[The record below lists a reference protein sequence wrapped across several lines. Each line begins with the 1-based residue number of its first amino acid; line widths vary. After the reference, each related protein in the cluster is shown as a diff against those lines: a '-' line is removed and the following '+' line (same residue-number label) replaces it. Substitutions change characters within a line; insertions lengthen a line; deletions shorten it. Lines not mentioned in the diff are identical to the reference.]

1 LQDDKESAMPDTTMR
16 RLFPVLP
23 VRLMSESLRFYTQQL
38 GFRVAFGEVSQA
50 EPNYIG
56 LRRDDV
62 EIHLQFQFEE
72 DFKKGTAGVAFIR
85 IEVDD
90 PDALYEEFRSRG
102 VTALGKGISD
112 TSWGTREFGFRD
124 PNGNG
129 LTFQRDL

>member
-1 LQDDKESAMPDTTMR
+1 MPKAQMQ
-16 RLFPVLP
+16 RLFAVLP
-23 VRLMSESLRFYTQQL
+23 VRVMSESLRFYTQQL
-38 GFRVAFGEVSQA
+38 GFRVGFGDVSQS

-90 PDALYEEFRSRG
+90 PDALYEEFKSRG
-102 VTALGKGISD
+102 VIPAGKVVRD
-112 TSWGTREFGFRD
+112 TSWGTREFGFSD
-124 PNGNG
+124 PN
-129 LTFQRDL
+129 

>member
-1 LQDDKESAMPDTTMR
+1 MPNSKMH

-23 VRLMSESLRFYTQQL
+23 VRVMSESLSFYTEKL
-38 GFRVAFGEVSQA
+38 GFQVAFGDVSQP

-62 EIHLQFQFEE
+62 EIHLQFQFDD
-72 DFKKGTAGVAFIR
+72 DFKKGTAGVAYVR

-90 PDALYEEFRSRG
+90 PDALFEEFRSKG
-102 VTALGKGISD
+102 AVPAGKAVRD
-112 TSWGTREFGFRD
+112 TSWGTREFGFSD

>member
-1 LQDDKESAMPDTTMR
+1 MPDSRMR
-16 RLFPVLP
+16 QIFPVLP
-23 VRLMSESLRFYTQQL
+23 VRLMSESLRFYTEKL
-38 GFRVAFGEVSQA
+38 GFRVAFGDASQS

-56 LRRDDV
+56 LRRDDI

-72 DFKKGTAGVAFIR
+72 DFKKGTAGVAFLR

-90 PDALYEEFRSRG
+90 PEALFEEFKSRG
-102 VTALGKGISD
+102 VIPLGRVVAD
-112 TSWGTREFGFRD
+112 TSWGTREFGFSD

>member
-1 LQDDKESAMPDTTMR
+1 MPNAKMR

-23 VRLMSESLRFYTQQL
+23 VRVMSESLRFYTQQL
-38 GFRVAFGEVSQA
+38 GFQVGFGDVSQP

-85 IEVDD
+85 VEVDD
-90 PDALYEEFRSRG
+90 PDALYEEFK
-102 VTALGKGISD
+102 GKGVIPAGKAVSD
-112 TSWGTREFGFRD
+112 TSWGTREFGFFD